1 MTDCSTGKKAYIMC
15 LKNMLTNTANINL
28 IVTSALVLVVLWQFY
43 KIQRLD
49 SVRKH
54 FYSSGLKKNLEQVLA
69 EHDSGI
75 TKLNSEITDL
85 NQQTTEIR
93 KRNEINFQKIGFVRF
108 SQFGEAG
115 NLSFA
120 MVVLDANNNGI
131 AISSLH
137 GRDGCRVYAKDIK
150 NGKSKAK
157 FTEEEQAALKQATN
171 GEIANHK

>member
-1 MTDCSTGKKAYIMC
+1 MPLNI
-15 LKNMLTNTANINL
+15 TNLNSIATA
-28 IVTSALVLVVLWQFY
+28 VLVLVVSWQFY
-43 KIQRLD
+43 KIYRLD

-69 EHDSGI
+69 EHDASI
-75 TKLNSEITDL
+75 SKLDLAIKDL
-85 NQQTTEIR
+85 NQQTESIR
-93 KRNEINFQKIGFVRF
+93 SRNEINFQKIGFVRF

-120 MVVLDANNNGI
+120 MVILDAGNNGV

-150 NGKSKAK
+150 NSKSKAK
-157 FTEEEQAALKQATN
+157 LTEEELEALKQATS
-171 GEIANHK
+171 